1 MEQNNNP
8 LYQQAITYLSNKDY
22 TNAIACL
29 KLASQQC
36 DPFAMYEYGLLYVD
50 GLGVKKSPKN
60 VLYCMQHSAELGYN
74 KAILFL
80 LDSYYNGEYKD
91 NLEVEYLKQLFF
103 MLSETEQELNFKY
116 LPMLGIDNW
125 GEETESQGFFST
137 SSFGELKKVN
147 FEIPE
152 VEEKED
158 DNYDK
163 IFYEEKTIF
172 KIA

>member
-125 GEETESQGFFST
+125 GEETESQGFFFHIFVWRT
-137 SSFGELKKVN
+137 
-147 FEIPE
+147 
-152 VEEKED
+152 EKSKFR
-158 DNYDK
+158 NPGS
-163 IFYEEKTIF
+163 
-172 KIA
+172 